1 MTLTKAHNRMIAG
14 APVNVLDYGAVGDGV
29 TDDTAAIQ
37 AAIDYAESLA
47 TGNIGVSVSFP
58 SANYATTSSLTINDK
73 IYIHGNGSVI
83 SPSSSTLEAI
93 KIGDSAILSN
103 GGIENLIIDRGSY
116 SGATENAGIAFYN
129 CTSFN
134 LTNVESRYSKYNFWL
149 KPAASQR
156 VAYSIFNN
164 VSAVGG
170 LYNLYFYP
178 SSDGFANENTFI
190 GGRLFDTSDTTTQ
203 LYMDTAG
210 SARPDHNRFIG
221 VSMEG
226 AGDQSIYCNGGN
238 NYFEF
243 PRTEGTWSVDDIVL
257 GTASAFN
264 IIISSRYDLSVTDNG
279 NRNQYL
285 TYGSGFNFVT
295 ATNDITTLD
304 ISRLGANTGN
314 NPAVKINDTYSAS
327 GNSFG
332 IEYRAGRDTDTS
344 FLFKSI
350 RDSDSLVRSSLTTNG
365 KMYVAQQLDI
375 DQSGWN
381 FNPLI
386 LGGYHLWIDSSG
398 RLRIKS
404 GAPASDT
411 DGVVVG
417 TQT

>member
-1 MTLTKAHNRMIAG
+1 MALTKTHNRMIEG
-14 APVNVLDYGAVGDGV
+14 APINVKDFGAVGDGV
-29 TDDTAAIQ
+29 VNDQPAIQ
-37 AAIDYAESLA
+37 SAIDYAESLA
-47 TGNIGVSVSFP
+47 TGNIGVTVSLP
-58 SANYATTSSLTINDK
+58 SANYAIASSLTINDK
-73 IYIHGNGSVI
+73 IYIKGNGSVI
-83 SPSSSTLEAI
+83 SPSSSVLEAI

-116 SGATENAGIAFYN
+116 SGATENAGIAFYD

-164 VSAVGG
+164 ISAVGG
-170 LYNLYFYP
+170 LYNLYLYP

-190 GGRLFDTSDTTTQ
+190 GGRLFDTADTTTQ

-210 SARPDHNRFIG
+210 SAVPDHNRFLG
-221 VSMEG
+221 MSMEG
-226 AGDQSIYCNGGN
+226 AGDQSIYCNGRN

-257 GTASAFN
+257 GAASSYN
-264 IIISSRYDLSVTDNG
+264 MVISSRYDLSLTDNG
-279 NRNQYL
+279 TRNQYL

-295 ATNDITTLD
+295 AGNDITTLD
-304 ISRLGANTGN
+304 VSRLGANTGS

-332 IEYRAGRDTDTS
+332 IEYRAGRDNDTS

-381 FNPLI
+381 FGPLI
-386 LGGYHLWIDSSG
+386 LGAYYFWVDSSG

-404 GAPASDT
+404 GAPASET